1 MATQKLQVGRA
12 FPVNIFSDDV
22 DIPFPELSAFGT
34 TTSGGG
40 GSPHLNDTNANF
52 VQGQIN
58 PGDIVYNTTTGD
70 ADIVVGINSPT
81 QIEISGVSA
90 GFSAGE
96 SYQIYAGNNHQGCV
110 LYIGG
115 SGDLEVQTVGGDN
128 VTFFGVTAGQF
139 IPVNVMKVRTGT
151 TASDILALW

>member
-34 TTSGGG
+34 STG
-40 GSPHLNDTNANF
+40 GSATTLQDATANF
-52 VQGQIN
+52 VQGAIN
-58 PGDIVYNTTTGD
+58 PGDIVYGTTAGD

-81 QIEISGVSA
+81 EIELA
-90 GFSAGE
+90 GYGGGFGAGQ
-96 SYQIYAGNNHQGCV
+96 SYQIYAGGNNSGCV

-128 VTFFGVTAGQF
+128 VTFFGVTVGQF
-139 IPVNVMKVRTGT
+139 IPVNVMKIRTGT
-151 TASDILALW
+151 TASNIIALW

>member
-12 FPVNIFSDDV
+12 FPVSVFSDDV
-22 DIPFPELSAFGT
+22 DIPFPALSASGT
-34 TTSGGG
+34 ATG
-40 GSPHLNDTNANF
+40 GSVTTLEDTGANF
-52 VQGQIN
+52 VQGGIN
-58 PGDIVYNTTTGD
+58 PGDIVYNTTFEN

-81 QIEISGVSA
+81 ELKLAGYSG
-90 GFSAGE
+90 GFNSSE

>member
-12 FPVNIFSDDV
+12 FAVNIFSDDV

-34 TTSGGG
+34 TTSAGGTI
-40 GSPHLNDTNANF
+40 LEDNTANF
-52 VQGQIN
+52 VQGAIN

-70 ADIVVGINSPT
+70 ADIVVGLISST
-81 QIEISGVSA
+81 EIEIAGYGGGFGSGQ
-90 GFSAGE
+90 

>member
-22 DIPFPELSAFGT
+22 DIPFPEESIFSST
-34 TTSGGG
+34 TG
-40 GSPHLNDTNANF
+40 GSATLLQDTTANF
-52 VQGQIN
+52 VQGAIN
-58 PGDIVYNTTTGD
+58 PGDIVYNKTTYT

-81 QIEISGVSA
+81 ELKLAGYGG
-90 GFSAGE
+90 GFSAGQL
-96 SYQIYAGNNHQGCV
+96 YKIYAGNNHQGCV

-115 SGDLEVQTVGGDN
+115 SGDLEVETVGGDI
-128 VTFFGVTAGQF
+128 VTFVGVTAGQF

-151 TASDILALW
+151 TALDILALW

>member
-34 TTSGGG
+34 ITSGSGTI
-40 GSPHLNDTNANF
+40 LEDNTANF
-52 VQGQIN
+52 VQGAIN
-58 PGDIVYNTTTGD
+58 PGDIVYNTTSGT
-70 ADIVVGINSPT
+70 ADIVVGLISST
-81 QIEISGVSA
+81 EIEIAGYSG
-90 GFSAGE
+90 GFSSGE

-151 TASDILALW
+151 SASDILALW